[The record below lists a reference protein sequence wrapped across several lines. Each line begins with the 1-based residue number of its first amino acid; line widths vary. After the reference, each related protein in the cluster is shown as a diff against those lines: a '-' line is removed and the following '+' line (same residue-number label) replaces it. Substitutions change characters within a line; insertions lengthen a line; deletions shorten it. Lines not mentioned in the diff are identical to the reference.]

1 MRFKKIIL
9 AFIFLPA
16 ISFAQQNDSVQ
27 KRPKVG
33 VVLSG
38 GGAKGYAHI
47 GALKKI
53 EEAGIK
59 IDYIGGTSMGAIV
72 GGLYAAGYSPDEL
85 EKIIQEMDLTS
96 LIINEKNRQDIPY
109 FEKANSE
116 KYILDLPFNNF
127 KLTIPQAISSGQG
140 PLDLLTY
147 LFRHVHDV
155 KDFKDLPTPFVC
167 IATDIET
174 GEEKV
179 FRSGFL
185 PQVVLASGAYP
196 SMIKPV
202 KIDDHLY
209 VDGGVLNNFPVK
221 EVKEMGADI
230 IIGVDLQDP
239 LKKQDDLNSATDVL
253 MQIIKFNMEKR
264 ADEQR
269 KLVDLMIVPELEGYN
284 VASFDQIQPILQ
296 KGTEAAEKQFD
307 QLIEIAKIQH
317 EENNIRPSLDLKE
330 YLLIRDVHVTGAE
343 NYNKRYI
350 EGKLKIQSPQLTSFK
365 EIQEGINRLY
375 SSGNFGKVN
384 YKLEETENNNYN
396 LNLSVTENKTLQ
408 KIRFGLHYD
417 DFFKT
422 SLLLN
427 FTAKN
432 VLFKNSTFSS
442 DFIVGDHIRYNVNYF
457 IDNGYYPSFGIRSRM
472 HRFKKE
478 VDLSELRSD
487 NNTNLRELNY
497 TFNDFDNQVYLQST
511 LKERYAIGVGIEHQY
526 IEIVNRN
533 FVNSED
539 FPFSIN
545 DKGNYFKAIA
555 FIGAD
560 SRNNPNFATK
570 GLRLNSSFKYL
581 FDSNVKDFEKIYELE
596 ADLEANF
603 HINNFLSYRFTAN
616 FGTFFNGNNTDPQ
629 KFIVGGYVRQRFLN
643 YTKFY
648 GLPFASAIGDNKLIL
663 GSEIQFKI
671 LKNHYAGLFA
681 NIANVEDRFEHIKLL
696 DYKYLGLGANY
707 GYDSPLGPVNF
718 IWAYSP
724 HTDKGLFNLSLGY
737 WF

>member
-1 MRFKKIIL
+1 MTLKNLIFAVLIIPFYAL
-9 AFIFLPA
+9 A
-16 ISFAQQNDSVQ
+16 QVNDSMSY
-27 KRPKVG
+27 RPKVG

-85 EKIIQEMDLTS
+85 EKIIEELDLTS
-96 LIINEKNRQDIPY
+96 LIINEKTRVNIPY

-116 KYILDLPFNNF
+116 KYIVELPFNNF

-147 LFRHVHDV
+147 LFRHVHNI
-155 KDFKDLPTPFVC
+155 KNFKELPIPFIC

-179 FRSGFL
+179 FESGFL

-202 KIDDHLY
+202 NIDGHLY
-209 VDGGVLNNFPVK
+209 VDGGVLNNFPVQ
-221 EVKEMGADI
+221 EVKNMGADI

-239 LKKQDDLNSATDVL
+239 LKKQNEIESATDVL

-264 ADEQR
+264 ADQQR
-269 KLVDLMIVPELEGYN
+269 QLVDLMIQPKLDGYN
-284 VASFDQIQPILQ
+284 VASFDQIQPILK
-296 KGTEAAEKQFD
+296 KGLEAAELKFD
-307 QLIEIAKIQH
+307 ELKEIAKLQNV
-317 EENNIRPSLDLKE
+317 NNERPSLDLNE
-330 YLLIRDVHVTGAE
+330 YILVRQVNLDGIS
-343 NYNKRYI
+343 NFNKKYI
-350 EGKLKIQSPQLTSFK
+350 EGKLKIKAPQLTSYK

-384 YKLEETENNNYN
+384 YQLEKVDSSNYH
-396 LNLSVTENKTLQ
+396 LNLAIQENHTLQ

-422 SLLLN
+422 GLLLN

-432 VLFKNSTFSS
+432 FLFKNSTFSS
-442 DFIVGDHIRYNVNYF
+442 DLVIGDNLRYNINYF

-472 HRFKKE
+472 HRFRKD
-478 VDLSELRSD
+478 VDLSELSTD
-487 NNTNLRELNY
+487 NFSNLKELNY
-497 TFNDFDNQVYLQST
+497 LFNDFQNQLYLQST
-511 LKERYAIGVGIEHQY
+511 MLEKYAIGIGLEHEY
-526 IEIVNRN
+526 IEVVNRN
-533 FVNSED
+533 FSETVG

-545 DKGNYFKAIA
+545 DKGNYYKAYA
-555 FIGAD
+555 YIGAD
-560 SRNNPNFATK
+560 NRDKPDFPTR
-570 GLRLNSSFKYL
+570 GFRLNSSLKYL

-603 HINNFLSYRFTAN
+603 HINNFVSYRFTAN

-629 KFIVGGYVRQRFLN
+629 KFIVGGYVRQRFMN

-671 LKNHYAGLFA
+671 LKNHYAGIFG
-681 NIANVEDRFEHIKLL
+681 NIANVEDRFEQLQL
-696 DYKYLGLGANY
+696 FDYKYLGFGANY
-707 GYDSPLGPVNF
+707 GYDSPFGPIHF

-724 HTDKGLFNLSLGY
+724 NTAKGLFNLSLGY